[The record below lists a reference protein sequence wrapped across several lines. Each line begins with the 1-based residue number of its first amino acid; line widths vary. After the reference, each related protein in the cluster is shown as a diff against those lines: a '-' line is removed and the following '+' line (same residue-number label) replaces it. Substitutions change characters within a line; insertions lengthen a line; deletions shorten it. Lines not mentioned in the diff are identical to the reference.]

1 MESKRTLELA
11 LSLPGPTTGMEACLL
26 NDEEFALP
34 GPATGIEAC
43 LLNNEV
49 FPLPGS
55 TTGIEAWMRIPGGVP
70 VLSQVPLL
78 LRPHY
83 YYCHKATEDNMMR
96 DI

>member
-1 MESKRTLELA
+1 MDSKRTLELA

-26 NDEEFALP
+26 NGKEFALP

-55 TTGIEAWMRIPGGVP
+55 TKGIEAWMRIPGGVQ

-78 LRPHY
+78 LRPYYHY
-83 YYCHKATEDNMMR
+83 YQKATEE
-96 DI
+96 IG